1 METLGLYLFK
11 SVIWLSGFALI
22 YIVFLKNERF
32 FTLNRFYLLSGVI
45 ASFIMP
51 LLTIRY
57 TVMLTVPNVT
67 PTEGEVVSGIENMN
81 GSFIFDAGSLLILL
95 YLSGIFAIGFMM
107 IRQSRPVIRSVVRS
121 GIVTSGPVKLI
132 RTSDYTSSFSFFSW
146 IFVNPSVTDIEMKE
160 IVNHEMVHIRQ
171 KHWVDLALGG
181 LLCMLQWFNPL
192 VWIYLRMI
200 RQNHEYIAD
209 EGALQRSSDP
219 AVYRATLLNQ
229 IAGSQVVILANSF
242 NYSLNKKRFEMM
254 KNIITSPYR
263 KMKIFLILPVF
274 AIVLYAFAKP
284 EYRYDT
290 TGLNGNDQLSS
301 VQDRTVKGS
310 VVQAE
315 NSKPLEGAVIVAMG
329 TTSGTVTEADGTFKL
344 EKIPEGGSLAVS
356 YVGYKSVVI
365 KPVFTSDMKIS
376 LDLDT
381 INSEKFNDP
390 MAPPPPPPP
399 PPSNGVKIRGD
410 GPPPL
415 IVVDG
420 IITETDLNK
429 MPPETIASVNVL
441 KDTPAIDKYG
451 EKGKNGVIEI
461 TTKKS
466 LSTGTNIDK
475 SASDNKV
482 LAGNEKRKEGFF
494 MVVEELPQ
502 FPGGKEAMS
511 SWIYDN
517 MKYPGDAVKK
527 KIEGKVY
534 VTFLI
539 TSAGKIKNVNVQQP
553 GNPLLD
559 AEAKRIIAAM
569 PEWKPGTQ
577 SGKAV
582 DVYYK
587 VPVDFKLAK

>member
-1 METLGLYLFK
+1 METLGFYLLK

-22 YIVFLKNERF
+22 YIVFLKDERF
-32 FTLNRFYLLSGVI
+32 FTLNRFYLLSGI
-45 ASFIMP
+45 MAAFIMP

-57 TVMLTVPNVT
+57 TVMLPLPEITQ
-67 PTEGEVVSGIENMN
+67 TEGEVTTRIENMTGAFTIN
-81 GSFIFDAGSLLILL
+81 AGSLLILL
-95 YLSGIFAIGFMM
+95 YLSGVIAIGFIM

-121 GIVTSGPVKLI
+121 GIVTTGPIKLI
-132 RTSDYTSSFSFFSW
+132 RTADYTSSFSFFSW

-160 IVNHEMVHIRQ
+160 IVNHEMVHISQ
-171 KHWVDLALGG
+171 KHWIDLAMGG
-181 LLCMLQWFNPL
+181 MLCMLQWFNPL
-192 VWIYLRMI
+192 VWIYLRLI

-209 EGALQRSSDP
+209 EGALQRTSDP

-229 IAGSQVVILANSF
+229 IAGSPVVSLANSF
-242 NYSLNKKRFEMM
+242 NYSINKKRFEMM

-284 EYRYDT
+284 DYRYDT
-290 TGLNGNDQLSS
+290 GKITGNDEPS
-301 VQDRTVKGS
+301 VTQDRTVKGTVFQS
-310 VVQAE
+310 E
-315 NSKPLEGAVIVAMG
+315 NGKPLEGAVIVATG
-329 TTSGTVTEADGTFKL
+329 TTSGTVTEANGSFKL
-344 EKIPEGGSLAVS
+344 DKIPEGGALAVS
-356 YVGYKSVVI
+356 YVGYKSKVI
-365 KPVFTSDMKIS
+365 KPVFTTDMKIPM
-376 LDLDT
+376 DLDT

-399 PPSNGVKIRGD
+399 PPPSEGIKIRGD

-415 IVVDG
+415 IFVDG
-420 IITETDLNK
+420 VITETDLSK
-429 MPPETIASVNVL
+429 IPPENIASVNVL
-441 KDTPAIDKYG
+441 KDSPAVDKYG

-461 TTKKS
+461 TTKKA
-466 LSTGTNIDK
+466 LSTGTNT
-475 SASDNKV
+475 DNSV
-482 LAGNEKRKEGFF
+482 AENSGNAVNAKKKEGFF

-502 FPGGKEAMS
+502 FPGGNAAMN

-539 TSAGKIKNVNVQQP
+539 TSAGKIKNVEVLQSV
-553 GNPLLD
+553 NPLLD
-559 AEAKRIIAAM
+559 SEAKRIIAAM
-569 PEWKPGTQ
+569 PDWKPGTQ

-582 DVYYK
+582 DVRYK
-587 VPVDFKLAK
+587 VPVDFKLK

>member
-1 METLGLYLFK
+1 MEALGLYLFK

-57 TVMLTVPNVT
+57 TVMLNVPNVT

-132 RTSDYTSSFSFFSW
+132 RTSDYTNSFSFLSW

-160 IVNHEMVHIRQ
+160 IMNHELVHIRQ

-181 LLCMLQWFNPL
+181 ILCMLQWFNPL

-200 RQNHEYIAD
+200 RQNHEYLAD
-209 EGALQRSSDP
+209 EGALQRTSDP

-274 AIVLYAFAKP
+274 AIVLYSFAKP
-284 EYRYDT
+284 EYRYDISDL
-290 TGLNGNDQLSS
+290 TGNLQPSPI
-301 VQDRTVKGS
+301 QDRTVKGS

-315 NSKPLEGAVIVAMG
+315 NGKPLEGAVIVAMG
-329 TTSGTVTEADGTFKL
+329 TTSGTVTEANGSFKL
-344 EKIPEGGSLAVS
+344 EKIPEGGTLAVS
-356 YVGYKSVVI
+356 YVGYKSVVV
-365 KPVFTSDMKIS
+365 KPVFTSDMKIPMN
-376 LDLDT
+376 LDT

-390 MAPPPPPPP
+390 MAPA
-399 PPSNGVKIRGD
+399 
-410 GPPPL
+410 
-415 IVVDG
+415 
-420 IITETDLNK
+420 TAAAAT
-429 MPPETIASVNVL
+429 TI
-441 KDTPAIDKYG
+441 
-451 EKGKNGVIEI
+451 
-461 TTKKS
+461 
-466 LSTGTNIDK
+466 
-475 SASDNKV
+475 
-482 LAGNEKRKEGFF
+482 
-494 MVVEELPQ
+494 
-502 FPGGKEAMS
+502 
-511 SWIYDN
+511 
-517 MKYPGDAVKK
+517 
-527 KIEGKVY
+527 
-534 VTFLI
+534 
-539 TSAGKIKNVNVQQP
+539 
-553 GNPLLD
+553 
-559 AEAKRIIAAM
+559 
-569 PEWKPGTQ
+569 
-577 SGKAV
+577 
-582 DVYYK
+582 
-587 VPVDFKLAK
+587 